1 MGQASALSQCQ
12 RLGGRLEGAW
22 YGFIVNGAAARL
34 WGSRGKREVADG
46 DALEVAQL
54 AILVHTVSGEGKA
67 DGREGRT
74 YGSSHGR
81 SRGGDLSCSAAWSP
95 AMLCS

>member
-1 MGQASALSQCQ
+1 MGQASALPQRQ
-12 RLGGRLEGAW
+12 RLGGRLEGAR

-54 AILVHTVSGEGKA
+54 AILVHIVSEER
-67 DGREGRT
+67 DRRM
-74 YGSSHGR
+74 
-81 SRGGDLSCSAAWSP
+81 AASNIRM
-95 AMLCS
+95 AAATGAHVVET